1 MDRITLLKLASASR
15 PATKIAARA
24 ALKAAGVK
32 QTLADD
38 LLAVTADLKA
48 AADQARRYTRLHRRL
63 GYCPVDITARRL
75 PYHYGQP
82 AGNGVKL
89 RAPDHGTP
97 GLRPVRLPAGTPAQ
111 RLDAL
116 RRADVAAAY
125 RRIYRAAA
133 HGELSVDLTR
143 DPAAVGIKQAERHEW
158 ARKGARYSTRYQDTA
173 ITVPAEWR
181 VRVARRGLAAVDSMM
196 TLDAAPIEGA
206 PAGIELHAAIWL
218 VQGRGTSVTAQRG
231 VIARTAGL
239 SYHGTD
245 ASQAL
250 AGLSYHGTDASQAL
264 AGLKRKQ
271 RAAEWDATLRAA
283 EWDATL
289 RAAEWD
295 ATLRAADLSALIEK
309 SGSGIVVS
317 IADARAVGACE
328 YGIKS
333 WCHRTG
339 LPYDAGS
346 ATLGQVYDAYRRDPA
361 PEARAAMLH
370 ALRRSRRHLIIAA

>member
-133 HGELSVDLTR
+133 HGELAVDLTR

-173 ITVPAEWR
+173 ITVPADWR
-181 VRVARRGLAAVDSMM
+181 VRVARRGLAAVDGMM
-196 TLDAAPIEGA
+196 TLDAAPIEGAAAAALAARGPPPAAPRGAA

-250 AGLSYHGTDASQAL
+250 AGL
-264 AGLKRKQ
+264 KRKQ
-271 RAAEWDATLRAA
+271 
-283 EWDATL
+283 

>member
-133 HGELSVDLTR
+133 HGELAVDLTR

-173 ITVPAEWR
+173 ITVPADWR
-181 VRVARRGLAAVDSMM
+181 VRVARRGLAAVDGMM

-250 AGLSYHGTDASQAL
+250 AGL
-264 AGLKRKQ
+264 KRKQ
-271 RAAEWDATLRAA
+271 
-283 EWDATL
+283 